1 VSEPPR
7 TASDLHPFLVGLI
20 GTVVAG
26 FVTSLAF
33 AVQGFS
39 CGRAADA
46 GYAFGAPIIIG
57 YITIGLLYLVP
68 GSIVGVLAI
77 VTPVLRTPRF
87 WKIALLVIA
96 AGFAICFALEG
107 TSPPGLPPVPCRV
120 DM

>member
-1 VSEPPR
+1 MNESPR
-7 TASDLHPFLVGLI
+7 ATSDLHPFLVGLI
-20 GTVVAG
+20 GTVVAE

-46 GYAFGAPIIIG
+46 GYAFGAPIFFG
-57 YITIGLLYLVP
+57 YFTIGLAYLVP

-77 VTPVLRTPRF
+77 LIPFLRTPRF
-87 WKIALLVIA
+87 WKITLLALA
-96 AGFAICFALEG
+96 AGFAICFAFEG
-107 TSPPGLPPVPCRV
+107 TSPPGLAPVPCRM